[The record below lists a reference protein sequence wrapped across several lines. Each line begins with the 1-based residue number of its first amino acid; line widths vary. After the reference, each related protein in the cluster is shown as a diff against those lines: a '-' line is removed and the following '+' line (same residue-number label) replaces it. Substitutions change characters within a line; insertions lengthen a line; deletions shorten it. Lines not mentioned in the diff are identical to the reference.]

1 MSLVSTLLQ
10 TSSAPDYD
18 TSAIQEGF
26 GYIGDDFLT
35 EAVVNLTSEIY
46 TINETYLTA
55 DIVGTC
61 KVLTE
66 GADANVLMENI
77 ITTGVAKL
85 KAAWEKFLASV
96 RAFFDKVITFFK
108 SMFLSGDKFVSQ
120 YGKDVKDKAKT
131 VNKYS
136 YKGYKYDKAKGDA
149 AVKSALEAIAKE
161 VSGYVGGLTVEA
173 ASDLTRDELIAKL
186 GKGDKKTPAE
196 VVEAVVKRIHSG
208 SSSVSELK
216 SHIKDVYRG
225 DTNERT
231 KITLTGSNVTSMLDM
246 VSKAKNDIKSVQQ
259 DKASF
264 ENNVKMIIGKLDKI
278 GKTKAETK
286 AETNTYQKASLISS
300 YLSALMNAY
309 KAPCDAKI
317 TMYKE
322 MYRNYLAVLKMFLNF
337 GKNKKVSEGVA
348 LEGDD
353 VDDMDMDDI
362 DVDDIDVEEA
372 AIDGADEPEGD
383 TDDIGLVKEGK
394 GCDCEDDA
402 VTEAMAWL
410 NL

>member
-10 TSSAPDYD
+10 TSSALDYD

-46 TINETYLTA
+46 AINETYLTA

-61 KVLTE
+61 KVITE
-66 GADANVLMENI
+66 GADANVLMESI
-77 ITTGVAKL
+77 ITTGVTKL
-85 KAAWEKFLASV
+85 KAAWVKFLAGV
-96 RAFFDKVITFFK
+96 RAFFDKAITFFK

-120 YGKDVKDKAKT
+120 YGKDIKDKAKT
-131 VNKYS
+131 VDKYS
-136 YKGYKYDKAKGDA
+136 YKGYKYNKAKGDS
-149 AVKSALEAIAKE
+149 VVNSALETIAKE
-161 VSGYVGGLTVEA
+161 VSSYLGDMVVKA
-173 ASDLTRDELIAKL
+173 ASDLDREELIKKL
-186 GKGDKKTPAE
+186 GKGDKKTPTE
-196 VVEAVVKRIHSG
+196 VVEDVVKRIHSG

-225 DTNERT
+225 DANERT
-231 KITLTGSNVTSMLDM
+231 KITLTGSNVAAMLDM

-264 ENNVKMIIGKLDKI
+264 ENNVKLIISKLDKI
-278 GKTKAETK
+278 AKTKAETK
-286 AETNTYQKASLISS
+286 AETNTYQRASLVST

-317 TMYKE
+317 SMYRE

-348 LEGDD
+348 FEGDE
-353 VDDMDMDDI
+353 
-362 DVDDIDVEEA
+362 VDDIDMDFDDVDVEEA
-372 AIDGADEPEGD
+372 SIDGADEPDGD

-394 GCDCEDDA
+394 NCGCDDDA
-402 VTEAMAWL
+402 VSEAMAWL

>member
-46 TINETYLTA
+46 AINETYLTA

-136 YKGYKYDKAKGDA
+136 YEGYKYDKAKGDA

-246 VSKAKNDIKSVQQ
+246 VSKAKNDFKSVQQ

-383 TDDIGLVKEGK
+383 TDDIGLVKEDK

>member
-10 TSSAPDYD
+10 TSSALDYD

-46 TINETYLTA
+46 AINETYLTA

-61 KVLTE
+61 KVITE
-66 GADANVLMENI
+66 GADANVLMESI
-77 ITTGVAKL
+77 ITTGVTKL
-85 KAAWEKFLASV
+85 KAAWVKFLAGV

-120 YGKDVKDKAKT
+120 YGKDIKDKAKT
-131 VNKYS
+131 VNEYS
-136 YKGYKYDKAKGDA
+136 YKGYKYNKAKGDSV
-149 AVKSALEAIAKE
+149 VKSALETIAKE
-161 VSGYVGGLTVEA
+161 VSRYLGDMVVKA
-173 ASDLTRDELIAKL
+173 ASDLDREELIKKL
-186 GKGDKKTPAE
+186 GKGDKKTPTE
-196 VVEAVVKRIHSG
+196 VVEDVVKRIHSG

-225 DTNERT
+225 DANERT
-231 KITLTGSNVTSMLDM
+231 KITLTGSNVATMLDM

-264 ENNVKMIIGKLDKI
+264 ENNVKLIISKLDKI
-278 GKTKAETK
+278 AKTKAETK
-286 AETNTYQKASLISS
+286 AETNTYQRASLVST

-317 TMYKE
+317 SMYRE

-348 LEGDD
+348 FEGDE
-353 VDDMDMDDI
+353 
-362 DVDDIDVEEA
+362 VDDIDMDFDDVDVEEA
-372 AIDGADEPEGD
+372 SIDGADEPDGD

-394 GCDCEDDA
+394 NCGCDDDA
-402 VTEAMAWL
+402 VSEAMAWL